1 MITQTTQMKKRATKG
16 FLYKE
21 LTYRIIGMAMKVHK
35 ELGPGFLEAV
45 YEEAFTIELR
55 SQRVP
60 FRNQV
65 PFDIYYG
72 DHKLR
77 KKYRADFVI
86 DDKILV
92 EVKKIGRLTKIDE
105 MQVIN
110 YLRAADLK
118 VGLVLNFGGSSLQW
132 RRIVC

>member
-1 MITQTTQMKKRATKG
+1 MITQITQMKKRVIKR

-21 LTYRIIGMAMKVHK
+21 LTYTIIGIAMKVHK
-35 ELGPGFLEAV
+35 QLGPGFLEAV
-45 YEEAFTIELR
+45 YEEAFTVELR
-55 SQRVP
+55 SQKVS

-65 PFDIYYG
+65 PFDIFYG
-72 DHKLR
+72 DYKLK

-92 EVKKIGRLTKIDE
+92 EVKKIGRLTKIDDL
-105 MQVIN
+105 QVIN
-110 YLRAADLK
+110 YLKAAGLK
-118 VGLVLNFGGSSLQW
+118 VGLLLNFGGSSLQW